1 MADECTPVK
10 SSSRTISETVHAPVL
25 SGNHL
30 EMADSRCPASVHQ
43 NLLTSSSLK
52 KTFEID
58 DGATDLR
65 DIETLSILNLSGVG
79 DEDSSC
85 NEYLCFALHSST
97 IKHTVLLQK
106 YTKKKWHPVLCLL
119 PIMWTV
125 VLETSVNCL
134 DTGVL
139 VVLEIELRLQVSQFC
154 TGNWSSIYIL
164 WIQHGNIVVI
174 RCHDVDASSS
184 WDLINKFDYMRQYF
198 YIQW

>member
-1 MADECTPVK
+1 
-10 SSSRTISETVHAPVL
+10 
-25 SGNHL
+25 
-30 EMADSRCPASVHQ
+30 
-43 NLLTSSSLK
+43 
-52 KTFEID
+52 
-58 DGATDLR
+58 
-65 DIETLSILNLSGVG
+65 
-79 DEDSSC
+79 
-85 NEYLCFALHSST
+85 
-97 IKHTVLLQK
+97 
-106 YTKKKWHPVLCLL
+106 
-119 PIMWTV
+119 

-184 WDLINKFDYMRQYF
+184 WGLINKFDYMRQYF

>member
-1 MADECTPVK
+1 MSCHDTNAGQQSRPCASETTDLLDCLNSEKQSSVADECTPIK

-25 SGNHL
+25 SGDHL

-97 IKHTVLLQK
+97 IKHTAEIHK
-106 YTKKKWHPVLCLL
+106 EEMAPSPL
-119 PIMWTV
+119 P
-125 VLETSVNCL
+125 
-134 DTGVL
+134 
-139 VVLEIELRLQVSQFC
+139 
-154 TGNWSSIYIL
+154 SSDY
-164 WIQHGNIVVI
+164 VD
-174 RCHDVDASSS
+174 CHA
-184 WDLINKFDYMRQYF
+184 
-198 YIQW
+198 